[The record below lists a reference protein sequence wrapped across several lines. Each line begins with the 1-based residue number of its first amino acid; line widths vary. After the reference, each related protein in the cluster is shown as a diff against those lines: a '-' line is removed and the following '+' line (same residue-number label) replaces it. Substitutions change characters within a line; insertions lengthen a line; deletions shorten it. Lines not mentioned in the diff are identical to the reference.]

1 MKKSV
6 LILIGIIY
14 IAAIVVVG
22 FFGMRFTVFE
32 EIVYIEKIECTNKE
46 AVKQPDGSLFIAC
59 EFYEGEESV
68 DVTKQNKVIIGYKTY
83 PDNSTISGSKA
94 VTLSGDKDSTIAEIS
109 DGIIVTF
116 KKEGMY
122 TVYLRTTDGSN
133 LEQKIDILAYKPKN
147 VL

>member
-32 EIVYIEKIECTNKE
+32 EIVYIDKLECTNKE
-46 AVKQPDGSLFIAC
+46 AVRQPDGSLQILYQY
-59 EFYEGEESV
+59 YEGEESA
-68 DVTKQNKVIIGYKTY
+68 DVTKQNKIIIGYKTY

-94 VTLSGDKDSTIAEIS
+94 VTLTGDPNSTVAEIT
-109 DGIIVTF
+109 DGIVVTF
-116 KKEGMY
+116 KKPGVY
-122 TVYLRTTDGSN
+122 TVTLRTTDGSN
-133 LEQKIDILAYKPKN
+133 LSQKIKIIAWKPFK
-147 VL
+147 